1 MRLLAVETVKGFGF
15 LESTSGSTIS
25 APSVTMD
32 KMKTLKIAR
41 VFESLGDSG
50 FQPNFLGL
58 FQVMNWQTPYLLLV
72 NCWPRPSW
80 CVADVVNYF
89 LFSRCMD

>member
-1 MRLLAVETVKGFGF
+1 MRLVAVETVKGFGF

-50 FQPNFLGL
+50 FQPNLLGL
-58 FQVMNWQTPYLLLV
+58 FQVMNWQTPYLLV

-80 CVADVVNYF
+80 FVADVVNYF